1 MDAKIKRVQHN
12 PAKFDDDGFIEKEP
26 SATVTLDV
34 PLDSVAQH
42 DAIAA
47 LQRLLS
53 TEWVTA
59 EIHEKQL
66 KMDVSG
72 K

>member
-12 PAKFDDDGFIEKEP
+12 PAKFDDDGFVEKEP

-34 PLDSVAQH
+34 PLDSKTQH
-42 DAIAA
+42 AAIAA
-47 LQRLLS
+47 LQQLLS

-59 EIHEKQL
+59 EINEKQL
-66 KMDVSG
+66 KMNVS
-72 K
+72 KE

>member
-12 PAKFDDDGFIEKEP
+12 PAKFDDDGFVEKHP

-34 PLDSVAQH
+34 PLDSSVQH
-42 DAIAA
+42 DAIAE
-47 LQRLLS
+47 LQQLLS

-59 EIHEKQL
+59 EITEKQL
-66 KMDVSG
+66 KMEVPE

>member
-12 PAKFDDDGFIEKEP
+12 PAKFDDDGLIEKEP

-34 PLDSVAQH
+34 PLDSKTQH
-42 DAIAA
+42 DAIAE
-47 LQRLLS
+47 LQQLLS

-66 KMDVSG
+66 KMNVPE

>member
-12 PAKFDDDGFIEKEP
+12 PAKFDDDGLIDKEP
-26 SATVTLDV
+26 SATITLDV
-34 PLDSVAQH
+34 PLDSDAQH

-53 TEWVTA
+53 TEWVIA
-59 EIHEKQL
+59 EITEKQL
-66 KMDVSG
+66 KMKVPEQ
-72 K
+72 

>member
-1 MDAKIKRVQHN
+1 MDATIKRVQHN
-12 PAKFDDDGFIEKEP
+12 PAKFDDDGLIEKEP

-42 DAIAA
+42 DAIAE
-47 LQRLLS
+47 LQQLLS

-59 EIHEKQL
+59 EINEKQL
-66 KMDVSG
+66 KMNVPEQ
-72 K
+72 

>member
-12 PAKFDDDGFIEKEP
+12 PAKFDEDGFIDKEP

-34 PLDSVAQH
+34 PLDSEAQH

-53 TEWVTA
+53 TEWVIA
-59 EIHEKQL
+59 EISEKQL
-66 KMDVSG
+66 KVG
-72 K
+72 VPEK